1 MAARPVF
8 EVACNSKLFLRKNI
22 EFQWFSGFAIS
33 QKRKS
38 INSLHQS
45 YLSRNPNKKVLEIS
59 GKSENE
65 LGIKLSAFN
74 LMMRRE
80 DKIFSVESAFQGGK
94 IFENG
99 GPFTD
104 LLDKPSIVAKKDTR
118 LKNSGRVI
126 GFSFFDEQF
135 PINPATYFYN
145 WLYINALN
153 ENYELSEQVVNYD
166 AFTDIVFNPQKSL
179 NCQAMSAAVYVS
191 LCRQNL
197 LNKAL
202 SNKENFLNLVYSKP

>member
-1 MAARPVF
+1 MANRPVF
-8 EVACNSKLFLRKNI
+8 EVSCNSKLFLRKNI

-38 INSLHQS
+38 INSLHQN
-45 YLSRNPNKKVLEIS
+45 YLMHNPNKKILEIS
-59 GKSENE
+59 SKSEHE

-74 LMMRRE
+74 LMMCRK

-104 LLDKPSIVAKKDTR
+104 LLDKPSIAAKNDTR

-126 GFSFFDEQF
+126 GFSFFDEEF

-153 ENYELSEQVVNYD
+153 ENYELNEQVMNYE

-179 NCQAMSAAVYVS
+179 NCQAMSVAVYVS
-191 LCRQNL
+191 LRRQNL
-197 LNKAL
+197 LDKAL
-202 SNKENFLNLVYSKP
+202 SNKQNFLDLVYSEP